1 MLCIFLNVKGAQ
13 RRLLEYGENLKWNF
27 IVVTVICDHRFHPPL
42 CFLFMFFRQGEGREG

>member
-27 IVVTVICDHRFHPPL
+27 ML
-42 CFLFMFFRQGEGREG
+42 SL